1 MPVVLDPDAAAV
13 CKAVQQAGAP
23 VVTKHDP
30 GQFHGFFT
38 IGKLLREANV
48 AVSEIGA
55 WLKGLG

>member
-13 CKAVQQAGAP
+13 YKAFQEAGVP
-23 VVTKHDP
+23 VATKHDP

-38 IGKLLREANV
+38 MEKLLREANV